1 MEAWL
6 KQSGA
11 SGLENLEVADFPV
24 TGRGVRAKRNFK
36 EGERILTIP
45 SASLWT
51 VEHAHADPTLGPVLK
66 SVQPPFSVEDTLALY
81 VLFVRSRDSG
91 YEGQRSHVA
100 AMPSSYSSSIFFT
113 DDEMEICAGT
123 SLHTLTAQLKDR
135 VEDDYRQLLIRLLT
149 QHPELFPLEKFTLDD
164 VSARISIHGMSK
176 STNILHC
183 VLVQMG
189 SVHNMESSHGL
200 CRLCRQLR

>member
-11 SGLENLEVADFPV
+11 SGLDDLEVADFPV

-51 VEHAHADPTLGPVLK
+51 VNHARSDPVLGPVLT
-66 SVQPPFSVEDTLALY
+66 SAQPELSVEDILALY

-91 YEGQRSHVA
+91 YDGQRSHVA
-100 AMPSSYSSSIFFT
+100 AMPASYSSSIFFT
-113 DDEMEICAGT
+113 DEEMDICAGT
-123 SLHTLTAQLKDR
+123 SLHTLTAQLKER
-135 VEDDYRQLLIRLLT
+135 VEDDYRQLLIRVLT
-149 QHPELFPLEKFTLDD
+149 QHPDLFPLEKFTLED
-164 VSARISIHGMSK
+164 VSA
-176 STNILHC
+176 
-183 VLVQMG
+183 
-189 SVHNMESSHGL
+189 
-200 CRLCRQLR
+200 